1 MDEITDIKERLIE
14 QYTHYRSVVQ
24 PNYNYHTSIAFEKAF
39 TKAAQ
44 FCIEKGITPEQ
55 YTVAIWEGLGDRKEN
70 FYPSFYGSTNGNN
83 LAETYKAQATTSPE
97 IQLDYQ
103 KQILRRHVMELKKD
117 PAEVLMNPRI
127 KFYAWFRILATKLPN
142 QEIIRTYIKTAKAEM
157 TMELAQFLK
166 TNGLD
171 VDRIL

>member
-1 MDEITDIKERLIE
+1 MDEIDDIKERLIE

-24 PNYNYHTSIAFEKAF
+24 PSYTYHTSIAFEKAF

-44 FCIEKGITPEQ
+44 FCIEKGISPEQ
-55 YTVAIWEGLGDRKEN
+55 YTVALWESLGDKKEN
-70 FYPSFYGSTNGNN
+70 FYPKFYGSSNGNQ
-83 LAETYKAQATTSPE
+83 LAETYKAEATTSPE
-97 IQLDYQ
+97 IQLNYQ
-103 KQILRRHVMELKKD
+103 KQILRRHVKDLRKD

-157 TMELAQFLK
+157 TRELAQFLK
-166 TNGLD
+166 TSGLD